1 MATTITTLSLNAPG
15 ATLTYDV
22 RGPLP
27 TADGTPPLLLI
38 GQPMDASGFATLASH
53 FTDRTVVTYDPRGL
67 GRSIRSDGTVEH
79 SPDQQAADLHL
90 LIAALDAGP
99 VDLFGSSGG
108 AVTSLALVT
117 AHPDDVRILVAH
129 EPPVLGVLPDAEQAL
144 AAEHRVQEA
153 YRQHGWGAGM
163 AAFIALTS
171 WQGEFTAESGS
182 QSPDP
187 ATFGLPTDDDGARDD
202 PLLSGA
208 SAPVT
213 AYRPDIPALTAA
225 STLVVIAAG
234 IESQGLLTWRT
245 SAALAAAL
253 GQELTVFPSN
263 HGGFLGPEFGQA
275 GQPEA
280 FAARLRE
287 VLADAQRLGARSR

>member
-1 MATTITTLSLNAPG
+1 MTTRTLEVPD

-27 TADGTPPLLLI
+27 PADGIPPLLLI
-38 GQPMDASGFATLASH
+38 GQPMDASGFATLASY
-53 FTDRTVVTYDPRGL
+53 FPDRTVVTYDPRGF
-67 GRSIRSDGTVEH
+67 GRSTRSDGTENR
-79 SPDQQAADLHL
+79 PDQQAADLHL
-90 LIAALDAGP
+90 LIGVLGAGP

-129 EPPVLGVLPDAEQAL
+129 EPPVLGVLPDADQAL
-144 AAEHRVQEA
+144 AADHRVQEA
-153 YRQHGWGAGM
+153 YQQHGWGAGM
-163 AAFIALTS
+163 AAFFALTS
-171 WQGEFTAESGS
+171 WKGEFTDEFGS

-187 ATFGLPTDDDGARDD
+187 AAFGLPTDDDGTRDD
-202 PLLSGA
+202 PLLSGT

-213 AYRPDIPALTAA
+213 AYRPDFAALAAA
-225 STLVVIAAG
+225 STRVVIAAG
-234 IESQGLLTWRT
+234 IESQDLLTWRT
-245 SAALAAAL
+245 SAAIAAGL

-263 HGGFLGPEFGQA
+263 HGGFLGPEFGRP

-280 FAARLRE
+280 FAARLRA
-287 VLADAQRLGARSR
+287 VLADAG

>member
-1 MATTITTLSLNAPG
+1 MAPSISTRTLEVPD

-27 TADGTPPLLLI
+27 PADGTPPLLLI
-38 GQPMDASGFATLASH
+38 GQPMDASGFATLASY
-53 FTDRTVVTYDPRGL
+53 FPDRTVVTYDPRGL
-67 GRSIRSDGTVEH
+67 GRSTRSDGPENR
-79 SPDQQAADLHL
+79 PDQQAADLHL
-90 LIAALDAGP
+90 LVAALGAGP

-117 AHPDDVRILVAH
+117 AHPEDVRTLVAH
-129 EPPVLGVLPDAEQAL
+129 EPPVIGVLPDAERAF
-144 AAEHRVQEA
+144 AAEHRVKGA
-153 YRQHGWGAGM
+153 YDAHGWGAGM
-163 AAFIALTS
+163 ASFIALSS
-171 WQGEFTAESGS
+171 WQGEFTDEFAA

-187 ATFGLPTDDDGARDD
+187 AAFGLPTDDNGARDD

-213 AYRPDIPALTAA
+213 AYQPDFAALTAA
-225 STLVVIAAG
+225 STRIVVAAG
-234 IESQGLLTWRT
+234 IESQGLLTWRA
-245 SAALAAAL
+245 SAAIAATL

-263 HGGFLGPEFGQA
+263 HGGFLGPEFGRP

-287 VLADAQRLGARSR
+287 VLADG